1 MIEKSS
7 ANAQDCLLVR
17 TPSRPPSTVTRVRP
31 RVALLAVV
39 TAAIAAIVVSS
50 PLAASSDLSTRLVKT
65 LRSPYLSLERT
76 SAIAVDARTGA
87 VLFAHNDSLPVV
99 PASNEKLPV
108 AWAAL
113 TRLGPGY
120 RLVTE
125 VLGAGEL
132 LGTTWR
138 GDLYLR
144 GTGDPMLTSA
154 DIARL
159 AAAIRAAG
167 IRRVTGRVRGDESA
181 FDKRRNVAGWKSH
194 FLGIESPPLSALV
207 VDRARG
213 WPGHSPPLLAAQ
225 SLHDALAAR
234 GVSVAGRP
242 GLGTSPADAVRLATD
257 HSVRLSTIARTMN
270 RYSDNFTAEM
280 LLKHLGTLEGGVGT
294 SARGSAIVI
303 AELVAARIPVRG
315 VRIVDGSGLS
325 SLDRLTAVALAG
337 VIRAGLANPRIRDA
351 FLASLAVAGHD
362 GTLRERLPALGA
374 VVRGKTGTT
383 SLACTLSGVVNGS
396 VVFAVLQNGSPVA
409 FWPARVAQ
417 DKFVL
422 ALAHSAYARSPAS
435 PNG

>member
-1 MIEKSS
+1 MH
-7 ANAQDCLLVR
+7 
-17 TPSRPPSTVTRVRP
+17 VRP
-31 RVALLAVV
+31 RVALLAVS

-50 PLAASSDLSTRLVKT
+50 PLAASSDLSTRLAKT
-65 LRSPYLSLERT
+65 LRSPHLSLERT
-76 SAIAVDARTGA
+76 SAIAVDAKTGA
-87 VLFAHNDSLPVV
+87 VLFAYNDSLPVV

-125 VLGAGEL
+125 VLGAGERV
-132 LGTTWR
+132 GATWD

-154 DIARL
+154 DIGRL
-159 AAAIRAAG
+159 AAAIRTSG
-167 IRRVTGRVRGDESA
+167 VVRITGRVRGDESA
-181 FDKRRNVAGWKSH
+181 FDKRRGVAGWKAH

-225 SLHDALAAR
+225 ALHEALVAR
-234 GVSVAGRP
+234 GVAVEGTPALGKAPAG
-242 GLGTSPADAVRLATD
+242 AVRLAKD
-257 HSVRLSTIARTMN
+257 HSVTLTTIARTMN

-280 LLKHLGTLEGGVGT
+280 LLKHLGTLEGRVGT
-294 SARGSAIVI
+294 SARGSSMVL
-303 AELVAARIPVRG
+303 AELTAAGIPVRG

-325 SLDRLTAVALAG
+325 SHDRLTAVALAG
-337 VIRAGLANPRIRDA
+337 VIRAGLANPRIRHA
-351 FLASLAVAGHD
+351 FLGSFAVAGHN

-383 SLACTLSGVVNGS
+383 SIACTLSGLVNGS

-417 DKFVL
+417 DRFVT
-422 ALAHSAYARSPAS
+422 ALAGLHPQSAKR
-435 PNG
+435 